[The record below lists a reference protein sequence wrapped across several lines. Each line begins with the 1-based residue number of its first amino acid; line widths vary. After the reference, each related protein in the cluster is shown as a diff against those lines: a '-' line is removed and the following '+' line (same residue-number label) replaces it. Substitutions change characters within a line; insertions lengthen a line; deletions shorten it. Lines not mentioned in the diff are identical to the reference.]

1 MRGSA
6 PDSRPELW
14 IETLSRRSGA
24 DRIADDLLNRPE
36 LGPYLLVF
44 AVGVGYLYGVSMLG
58 YLVTGTI
65 RFVADPATNLIVP
78 AILVI
83 TVSLRRLDEQAA
95 AVLSDLPGRDTAVE
109 RVRSDG
115 SVGIGGSSIYDT
127 IDRFVSRSGLA
138 PDLETADPA
147 RLVSS
152 RLKVGVL
159 VVALGYHAAWLL
171 AKPPSYYAL
180 IDLIG
185 PYSAVGFYLV
195 QPFTYLLFAELVSL
209 VIGIHVSLPFAISK
223 DRRIDFTDIHDFGGL
238 RPVGR
243 LLKTSAVSLLV
254 LLSVYV
260 VFVAFAIGP
269 DIGDARH
276 LSILIGAS
284 GLILLLF
291 FAPVFWLHRHMRRMR
306 AAKLEAIGEEFAA
319 AGGDDRLPPDVPA
332 PDEEVEEYTSANLK
346 LARVRQTRTYPLDL
360 GIVEELL
367 LVLALPFL
375 IQLSATAVIGYLQL

>member
-1 MRGSA
+1 MPGSA
-6 PDSRPELW
+6 PVTRPELW

-24 DRIADDLLNRPE
+24 DRLADDYLDRPE
-36 LGPYLLVF
+36 LGPHLFVF
-44 AVGVGYLYGVSMLG
+44 VIGVGYLYGVSVLG

-83 TVSLRRLDEQAA
+83 TVSLCRLNEQAA
-95 AVLSDLPGRDTAVE
+95 AVIGDLPARDPEVE

-115 SVGIGGSSIYDT
+115 SAGVGRSRFYEA
-127 IDRFVSRSGLA
+127 IDRFVSRTGLA
-138 PDLETADPA
+138 PDLETAAPV
-147 RLVSS
+147 RLVSA
-152 RLKVGVL
+152 RLKVGVA
-159 VVALGYHAAWLL
+159 VVALGYHGAWLL
-171 AKPPSYYAL
+171 SKPPSYYAL

-185 PYSAVGFYLV
+185 PYSAVGFYLI

-209 VIGIHVSLPFAISK
+209 VIGIHVLLPFAISI

-260 VFVAFAIGP
+260 VFLAFAIGP

-276 LSILIGAS
+276 LSILIGSS
-284 GLILLLF
+284 GIILLLF

-332 PDEEVEEYTSANLK
+332 PDEDVTEYTSANLK
-346 LARVRQTRTYPLDL
+346 LARVRETKTYPLDI

-375 IQLSATAVIGYLQL
+375 IQLSATAALEYLQL

>member
-1 MRGSA
+1 MPGSA
-6 PDSRPELW
+6 PVTRPELW

-24 DRIADDLLNRPE
+24 DRIADDYLNRPA
-36 LGPYLLVF
+36 LGPYLFVSVIG
-44 AVGVGYLYGVSMLG
+44 AGYLYGVSLLG

-83 TVSLRRLDEQAA
+83 TVSLCRLDEQAA
-95 AVLSDLPGRDTAVE
+95 AVIGDLPGRDTEVE
-109 RVRSDG
+109 RVRADG
-115 SVGIGGSSIYDT
+115 AVGFGRSGFYEA
-127 IDRFVSRSGLA
+127 IDRFVDRTWLA
-138 PDLETADPA
+138 PDLETAAPV
-147 RLVSS
+147 RLVPT

-159 VVALGYHAAWLL
+159 AVALAYHGAWLL
-171 AKPPSYYAL
+171 SKPPSYYAL

-185 PYSAVGFYLV
+185 PYSAVGFYLI
-195 QPFTYLLFAELVSL
+195 QPFAYLLFAELVSL
-209 VIGIHVSLPFAISK
+209 VIGIHVLLPFAISI

-243 LLKTSAVSLLV
+243 LLKTSAASLLV

-260 VFVAFAIGP
+260 VFLAFAIGP

-276 LSILIGAS
+276 LSILIWSS

-291 FAPVFWLHRHMRRMR
+291 FAPVFWLHMHMRRMR
-306 AAKLEAIGEEFAA
+306 AAKLEAIGGEFAE
-319 AGGDDRLPPDVPA
+319 AGDDDRLPPDVPA
-332 PDEEVEEYTSANLK
+332 PDEDVTAYTRANLK
-346 LARVRQTRTYPLDL
+346 LARVRDTKEYPLDV

-375 IQLSATAVIGYLQL
+375 IQISATAALGYL

>member
-1 MRGSA
+1 MPGSA
-6 PDSRPELW
+6 PVTRPELW
-14 IETLSRRSGA
+14 IETLSRLSGA
-24 DRIADDLLNRPE
+24 DRIADDYLDRPE
-36 LGPYLLVF
+36 LGPYLLVL

-58 YLVTGTI
+58 YLVTDTI

-95 AVLSDLPGRDTAVE
+95 AMIGDLPGRDAAVE
-109 RVRSDG
+109 RVRADG
-115 SVGIGGSSIYDT
+115 SVGVGRSSFYDT
-127 IDRFVSRSGLA
+127 IDRFVSRTGLA
-138 PDLETADPA
+138 PDLETADPV

-152 RLKVGVL
+152 RLKVAVL
-159 VVALGYHAAWLL
+159 VVALAYHGAWLL
-171 AKPPSYYAL
+171 SKPPSYYAL

-209 VIGIHVSLPFAISK
+209 VIGIHVSLPCAISIG
-223 DRRIDFTDIHDFGGL
+223 RRIDFTDIHNFGGL

-243 LLKTSAVSLLV
+243 LLKTSAVYLLV

-276 LSILIGAS
+276 LSILTGAS

-291 FAPVFWLHRHMRRMR
+291 LAPVFWLHRHMRRMR

-332 PDEEVEEYTSANLK
+332 ADEDVSEYTSANLK
-346 LARVRQTRTYPLDL
+346 LARVRETKTYPLDL